1 MKRPLTDSP
10 CDRHLSLQSTQSS
23 EQNISVIIILRNPI
37 PFNCCHK
44 VQSKYLYQDN
54 SVDNNYT
61 CVRYATFVT

>member
-10 CDRHLSLQSTQSS
+10 CGGHLNLQSTQSS

-37 PFNCCHK
+37 TFNCSHK
-44 VQSKYLYQDN
+44 VQLKYLYQDN

-61 CVRYATFVT
+61 FKYATFVT